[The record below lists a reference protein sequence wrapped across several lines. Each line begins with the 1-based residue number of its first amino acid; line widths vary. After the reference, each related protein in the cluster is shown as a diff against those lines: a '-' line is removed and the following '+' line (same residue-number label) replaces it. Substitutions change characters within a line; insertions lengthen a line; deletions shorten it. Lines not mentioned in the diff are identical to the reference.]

1 MKLVVD
7 TNKIIASM
15 IKDSYSRRII
25 SDPRFQFITPD
36 YTLQELSKYE
46 KTIRK
51 KANLTHQEFDI
62 LLALIF
68 EHITITPKEE
78 YKEFLD
84 EAQTLIEDI
93 DDAPFI
99 ALCLAIRVDGVWSDD
114 THFYTQKQFTVF
126 RTKDLALVL
135 QPRGKYK

>member
-78 YKEFLD
+78 YKE
-84 EAQTLIEDI
+84 
-93 DDAPFI
+93 
-99 ALCLAIRVDGVWSDD
+99 
-114 THFYTQKQFTVF
+114 
-126 RTKDLALVL
+126 
-135 QPRGKYK
+135 